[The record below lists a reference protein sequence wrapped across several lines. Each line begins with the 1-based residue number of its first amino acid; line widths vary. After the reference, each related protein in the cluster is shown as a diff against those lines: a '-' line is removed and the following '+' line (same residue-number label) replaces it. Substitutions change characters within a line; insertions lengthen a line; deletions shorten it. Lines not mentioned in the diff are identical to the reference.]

1 MRNLPKWT
9 LIVVSV
15 VGLMTSGCSSD
26 DGESGDAGTAG
37 DTAGDTTAGGGDD
50 AGDVTG
56 STTGEICDDQS
67 DEDFVIAF
75 GYRFRLPTES
85 KFDIQLMRPVAKS
98 TLLGLTEFSLKE
110 EGKTCEFGCDF
121 DDKLEWIAVNGA
133 PPDADGFDFQMGKFN
148 DCLEVSLVK
157 GAVLED
163 KAHFAFAKNFIY
175 YSEKVSCNGPS
186 CQYEIWRQD
195 LDKLNEPPKLL
206 VPFFPPADDDDW
218 KGGHSIFKGRFKVSP
233 DGESMVILSPTIR
246 SQRVYLWT
254 AGALHEVDYL
264 CDNFQNDQCIGAGSQ
279 YSDIDPVAISP
290 DSKTVVLYTITDRK
304 LSVRRYST
312 VNVDDKGQSSL
323 LTVPPNAG
331 GDYRSLACAYRK
343 AWQWTDVI
351 GQPAFTPDGKSLVFI
366 GRADC
371 DPSAEKPETDIIMMD
386 ASWIGDVTQT
396 VGEDKLV
403 NLSKNAKGDSP
414 DNHVITGMSLAPDG
428 KRVVFTATPNL
439 SGQWKPIKETDDRHF
454 SDHEVYMMSICGGEA
469 TQLTSQVSWEAVTP
483 RALPVPDLEKCP
495 GHPLAQ

>member
-1 MRNLPKWT
+1 MRNLPNWT
-9 LIVVSV
+9 LIAASV
-15 VGLMTSGCSSD
+15 ICLVTSGCEANVEIPAD
-26 DGESGDAGTAG
+26 DGGTEGDTSGTTTGGDTTG
-37 DTAGDTTAGGGDD
+37 DTATGG
-50 AGDVTG
+50 
-56 STTGEICDDQS
+56 TGEVCDDQS

-85 KFDIQLMRPVAKS
+85 KFDIRLMRPEAKS
-98 TLLGLTEFSLKE
+98 PLLELTEFSFTE
-110 EGKTCEFGCDF
+110 EGKTCEFGCEI

-133 PPDADGFDFQMGKFN
+133 PPDAEGFDFQMGKFN
-148 DCLEVSLVK
+148 ECLEVSLVK

-195 LDKLNEPPKLL
+195 LDHLNEPPKLL
-206 VPFFPPADDDDW
+206 IPFFPPADDDDW

-233 DGESMVILSPTIR
+233 DGQSIVILSPTIR

-304 LSVRRYST
+304 LTVRRYST
-312 VNVDDKGQSSL
+312 VNVDDKGQSTL
-323 LTVPPNAG
+323 LKVPPNAG
-331 GDYRSLACAYRK
+331 GDYRSLACAYREP
-343 AWQWTDVI
+343 WQWTDVI
-351 GQPAFTPDGKSLVFI
+351 GQPAFTPDGKSIVFI

-371 DPSAEKPETDIIMMD
+371 DPASEKVETDIIKMD
-386 ASWIGDVTQT
+386 ASWIGNGQPVT
-396 VGEDKLV
+396 EDKLS
-403 NLSKNAKGDSP
+403 NLSKNAKGDTP
-414 DNHVITGMSLAPDG
+414 ENHVITSMALAPDG
-428 KRVVFTATPNL
+428 KRVIFAATPHL
-439 SGQWKPIKETDDRHF
+439 SGQWKPINQTDDRHF
-454 SDHEVYMMSICGGEA
+454 SDHEIFKMSICGGNA

-483 RALPVPDLEKCP
+483 RALPVPDLETCP